1 MNKLEKYISDLQLP
15 LGLNIKKYIND
26 IEDIG
31 FDNIFEDLIIND
43 TLYDKLLMKM
53 YPVYNVTKK
62 KKKSRKSIKSKK
74 HYTKKKL
81 T

>member
-15 LGLNIKKYIND
+15 LGLNIKKYNND

-62 KKKSRKSIKSKK
+62 KKKSRKSTKSKK